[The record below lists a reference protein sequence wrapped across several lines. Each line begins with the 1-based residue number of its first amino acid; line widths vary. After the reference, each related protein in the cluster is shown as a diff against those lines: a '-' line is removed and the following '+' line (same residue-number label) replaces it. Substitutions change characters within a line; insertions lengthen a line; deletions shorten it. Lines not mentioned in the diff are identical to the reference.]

1 MLAGLEDDE
10 GQPGQDGR
18 GEDHGHAPGKQAGE
32 SLLPLV
38 FFGVGHDQGSA
49 GGEGAGVHR
58 GLRRA
63 EHPDAARAVLG
74 LSARENVWVKVSGH
88 YRSPTG
94 QAEAILAA
102 LLERGAGHRLVF
114 GSDWPHTRHEQHT
127 CANILDWTRAQVG
140 PDLLHG
146 MLTTAPGELFGW
158 CTSTLA
164 TPTV

>member
-1 MLAGLEDDE
+1 M
-10 GQPGQDGR
+10 
-18 GEDHGHAPGKQAGE
+18 
-32 SLLPLV
+32 
-38 FFGVGHDQGSA
+38 FFGVGHGRGSA
-49 GGEGAGVHR
+49 GGERAGVHR
-58 GLRRA
+58 GLPRRA
-63 EHPDAARAVLG
+63 PDAARVVLG
-74 LSARENVWVKVSGH
+74 LSAREYVWVKVSGH

-102 LLERGAGHRLVF
+102 LLERGAGRRLVF
-114 GSDWPHTRHEQHT
+114 GSDWPHTRCEQHT

-146 MLTTAPGELFGW
+146 MLTTAPGALFGW